1 MKLNPNNDS
10 HWQTHAE
17 HESKRD
23 WPKLTKHTNPTLWAM
38 LTEHGAEKPD
48 PMSCLWND
56 WAANNPQPA
65 AMALAKVDIV
75 TPMMGTMKAIATG
88 ARPVNSEG
96 IY

>member
-1 MKLNPNNDS
+1 MNM
-10 HWQTHAE
+10 
-17 HESKRD
+17 
-23 WPKLTKHTNPTLWAM
+23 KLTKHTNPTLWAM

-48 PMSCLWND
+48 PLSPLWND